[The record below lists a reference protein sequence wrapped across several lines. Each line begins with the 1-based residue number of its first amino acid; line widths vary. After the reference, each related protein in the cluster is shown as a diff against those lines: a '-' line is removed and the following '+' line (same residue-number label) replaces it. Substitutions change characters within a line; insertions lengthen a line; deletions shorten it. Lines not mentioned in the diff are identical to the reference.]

1 MIDEST
7 VFRKRVGILV
17 SFITIWCLVIVF
29 RLVNLQV
36 FESSDLKARAEN
48 MHTGTREI
56 PALRGQILD
65 RNGRTLAISLWEPC
79 ITADPSLLDN
89 VPAVVDALAGAL
101 GHDEAWKKTLTRRL
115 NNKDKRFAIVDDRVT
130 VAQKAAVEALNLKG
144 VFFSRRPWRK
154 YPNGWLASHVV
165 GFINGDETTREGLE
179 RTYGEGMAG
188 RAGSMEVLRDG
199 RGRKNGITEKVVK
212 EPVDGGNL
220 RLTMDLN
227 IQLFL
232 EDAMRRSMES
242 TQAESISGIVM
253 DPRTGAILAMANL
266 PDYNPNAYSQA
277 AGEIRRN
284 RAVVDIYEPGSAF
297 KVVTVAAALD
307 LGTTRINQSFF
318 SSQQP
323 IHAFDKRI
331 RNHPPF
337 GMLTVPEILWH
348 SSNSGVVQ
356 IALTMTPAQFG
367 EYIERFGFGK
377 RTGVDLPA
385 ESPGLYRAQ
394 QQWDRTSPY
403 FLSMGHEIG
412 TTPLQMLTALSA
424 IANGGLLVK
433 PHIAHELEQENGKV
447 ADLRPKETPKRIL
460 REETARELAYA
471 LRGVVENGTAK
482 SAAIEGV
489 AVFGKTGT
497 AQRIQSGTYARN
509 KYNSS
514 FVGFFPAE
522 APRYGMIVVVH
533 DPKGTK
539 LHGGDVAAPIFS
551 EVGNRIMDYERVN
564 KPRHKL
570 EVVARTPNWKEQ
582 EPLLVSG
589 TSTMPDFTGIGLRN
603 LLQQARK
610 LGLRLKI
617 EGTGKVMEQNP
628 QPGSPIPANR
638 NCTIKLSEG

>member
-7 VFRKRVGILV
+7 VFRRRVAILIV
-17 SFITIWCLVIVF
+17 FIALWCLFIVF
-29 RLVNLQV
+29 RLVELQV
-36 FESSDLKARAEN
+36 FESPDLKARADN
-48 MHTGTREI
+48 MHRGTHQV
-56 PALRGQILD
+56 PALRGQIMD

-79 ITADPSLLDN
+79 ITTDPSLLDN

-101 GHDEAWKKTLTRRL
+101 GHDEAWKKMMTRRL
-115 NNKDKRFAIVDDRVT
+115 ENKGKRFAYIDDRVT
-130 VAQKAAVEALNLKG
+130 VAQKEAVEALNLKG
-144 VFFSRRPWRK
+144 VFISRRPWRK
-154 YPNGWLASHVV
+154 YPNGWLASHAV

-179 RTYGEGMAG
+179 RSYSEAMAG
-188 RAGSMEVLRDG
+188 SAGSMEVLRDG
-199 RGRKNGITEKVVK
+199 RGRKNGITEKVIK

-232 EDAMRRSMES
+232 EDAMRRSMEA
-242 TQAESISGIVM
+242 TEAESISGIVM
-253 DPRTGAILAMANL
+253 DPRNGAILAMANL

-277 AGEIRRN
+277 SGELRRN

-297 KVVTVAAALD
+297 KIVTVAAALD
-307 LGTTRINQSFF
+307 LGTTRIDQNFF
-318 SSQQP
+318 SGPQP

-337 GMLTVPEILWH
+337 GILSVPEILWH
-348 SSNSGVVQ
+348 SSNAGVVQ

-385 ESPGLYRAQ
+385 ESPGLYRPQ
-394 QQWDRTSPY
+394 SKWDRTSPY

-412 TTPLQMLTALSA
+412 TTPLQMLTAVSA
-424 IANGGLLVK
+424 VANGGLLVK
-433 PHIAHELEQENGKV
+433 PHIAHELEHADGKV
-447 ADLRPKETPKRIL
+447 VDLRPRAKLKRVL
-460 REETARELAYA
+460 KEETARELAYA
-471 LRGVVENGTAK
+471 LRGVVESGTAK

-533 DPKGTK
+533 DPKGSK

-570 EVVARTPNWKEQ
+570 EIVARTPNWKEQ
-582 EPLLVSG
+582 EPLQLSD
-589 TSTMPDFTGIGLRN
+589 TSTMPDFTGFGLRN
-603 LLQQARK
+603 LLQRARK

-617 EGTGKVMEQNP
+617 EGTGNVTEQHP
-628 QPGSPIPANR
+628 LPGSPIPENR

>member
-1 MIDEST
+1 MVDESR
-7 VFRKRVGILV
+7 VFRKRFAILV
-17 SFITIWCLVIVF
+17 ALIGLWCLGIVV
-29 RLVNLQV
+29 RLVKLQV
-36 FESSDLKARAEN
+36 FESPTLKTRAEN
-48 MHTGTREI
+48 MHTGTRQI

-79 ITADPSLLDN
+79 ITADPSLIEN
-89 VPAVVDALAGAL
+89 VPAVVDALAQAL
-101 GHDEAWKKTLTRRL
+101 GHDQAWKQLMHKRL
-115 NNKDKRFAIVDDRVT
+115 GNKDKRYAIVDDRVT
-130 VAQKAAVEALNLKG
+130 QTQQKAAEALNLKG
-144 VFFSRRPWRK
+144 VFFSRHPWRK

-179 RTYGEGMAG
+179 QTYSQAMAG
-188 RAGSMEVLRDG
+188 AAGSMEVLRDG
-199 RGRKNGITEKVVK
+199 RGRKNGLAEKIVK
-212 EPVDGGNL
+212 DPIDGANL
-220 RLTMDLN
+220 QLTMDLN
-227 IQLFL
+227 LQLFL
-232 EDAMRRSMES
+232 EDAMRRGMET

-266 PDYNPNAYSQA
+266 PDYNPNNYSQA
-277 AGEIRRN
+277 GGELRRN

-307 LGTTRINQSFF
+307 AGTTRINQTFF
-318 SSQQP
+318 SSPAP

-348 SSNSGVVQ
+348 SSNAGVVQ

-367 EYIERFGFGK
+367 DYIERFGFGK

-385 ESPGLYRAQ
+385 ESPGLYRPQ
-394 QQWDRTSPY
+394 RQWDRTSPY
-403 FLSMGHEIG
+403 FLAMGHEIG

-424 IANGGLLVK
+424 VANGGLLVK
-433 PHIAHELEQENGKV
+433 PHLARELEQADGKRI
-447 ADLRPKETPKRIL
+447 DLTPKQAPTRIL
-460 REETARELAYA
+460 KQETARDLAYA
-471 LRGVVENGTAK
+471 LRGVVEHGTAK
-482 SAAIEGV
+482 SAAIRGT

-497 AQRIQSGTYARN
+497 AQRILSGAYARN

-533 DPKGTK
+533 DPKGAK
-539 LHGGDVAAPIFS
+539 LHGGDVAAPIFA

-570 EVVARTPNWKEQ
+570 EMVARTPDWKEQ
-582 EPLLVSG
+582 P
-589 TSTMPDFTGIGLRN
+589 TRITAMSTMPDFTGIGLRN
-603 LLQQARK
+603 LLQQARR
-610 LGLRLKI
+610 LGLRLNI
-617 EGTGKVMEQNP
+617 EGKGQVTGQSP

-638 NCTIKLSEG
+638 NCTILMSEG